1 MSGNGECV
9 RFLVDKAPDRS
20 NLGKRVFLF
29 IGSQFQ
35 EISVYGVREVMV
47 LESEGAGDIHT
58 VERRPPKAIS

>member
-58 VERRPPKAIS
+58 VERRPPKVSS